1 MISGGQNHIF
11 PTESSFVRKFCS
23 MIRKIK
29 FPYLA
34 NLTITSL
41 TEGVELLPQNQ
52 LISPIFINQPLKF
65 YAVCEKNCP
74 FILLVQGMCDGK
86 IVHIRKEINPITNE
100 SIRAKM
106 KAEIQLKRAA
116 DAFEEYVKK
125 QNRAN
130 LDDLNRHLELF
141 DLKL

>member
-1 MISGGQNHIF
+1 
-11 PTESSFVRKFCS
+11 
-23 MIRKIK
+23 
-29 FPYLA
+29 
-34 NLTITSL
+34 
-41 TEGVELLPQNQ
+41 
-52 LISPIFINQPLKF
+52 
-65 YAVCEKNCP
+65 
-74 FILLVQGMCDGK
+74 
-86 IVHIRKEINPITNE
+86 
-100 SIRAKM
+100 M